1 MEQVI
6 ATAEVKTVK
15 KSIGQTVRDMVSENP
30 SKSNKELLASIMEV
44 FPEAKTT
51 EACIAWYKSDMRK
64 KGLLNIGGRTSPMS
78 ADGIRAKIKELE
90 AQIEKLKDKLFVLEG
105 DSEDTAPTKV
115 FEGELE
121 QPEVQPEVQP
131 ELVGPVKP
139 ARKARKASK

>member
-1 MEQVI
+1 MEQVV
-6 ATAEVKTVK
+6 TPEVTTEVKPVK

-115 FEGELE
+115 LESEL
-121 QPEVQPEVQP
+121 EVQPEVQP

-139 ARKARKASK
+139 ARKGRK

>member
-1 MEQVI
+1 MEQV
-6 ATAEVKTVK
+6 TTPEVTTEVKPVK

-105 DSEDTAPTKV
+105 DSEDTAHQ
-115 FEGELE
+115 FRLDFRLLQLALE
-121 QPEVQPEVQP
+121 HFR
-131 ELVGPVKP
+131 GSPVKP
-139 ARKARKASK
+139 ARKGRK

>member
-1 MEQVI
+1 MEQV
-6 ATAEVKTVK
+6 TTPEVTTEVKPVK

-121 QPEVQPEVQP
+121 VQPEVQP

-139 ARKARKASK
+139 ARKGRK